1 MRGGGVNK
9 YNAKPTEVDGIRFDS
24 LAESRRY
31 SELRLME
38 RAGAITDLRVH
49 PRYELLPKTASER
62 AVHYIADFCYVEGG
76 HEVVED
82 VKGVETPVFRLK
94 ASMFRR
100 RYPGIELRIIN
111 A

>member
-1 MRGGGVNK
+1 MNK
-9 YNAKPTEVDGIRFDS
+9 YHARHTEVDGIRFDS

-31 SELRLME
+31 CELRLLE
-38 RAGAITDLRVH
+38 QAGEITDLRVH

-62 AVHYIADFCYVEGG
+62 AVHYEGDFEYREGG
-76 HEVVED
+76 LTVVED
-82 VKGVETPVFRLK
+82 VKGVATPVFRLK
-94 ASMFRR
+94 ATMFRR

>member
-1 MRGGGVNK
+1 MNK
-9 YNAKPTEVDGIRFDS
+9 YHARPTEVDGIRFDS

-31 SELRLME
+31 CELRLLE
-38 RAGAITDLRVH
+38 AAGEITDLRVH
-49 PRYELLPKTASER
+49 PRYELLPKEGGER
-62 AVHYIADFCYVEGG
+62 AVHYEGDFEYREGG
-76 HEVVED
+76 RVVCED

>member
-1 MRGGGVNK
+1 VGGRIVNK
-9 YNAKPTEVDGIRFDS
+9 YHARPVTDQGIRFDS
-24 LAESRRY
+24 QAEHRRWC
-31 SELRLME
+31 ELRLLE
-38 RAGAITDLRVH
+38 QAGAITDLRVH

-62 AVHYIADFCYVEGG
+62 AVHYEGDFEYREGG
-76 HEVVED
+76 LTVVED
-82 VKGVETPVFRLK
+82 VKGVATPTFRLK